1 MLQKFG
7 LIKYNKKFLLEN
19 NLNIN
24 PIYSPRT
31 IKAKNYFNLKPN
43 TTSNNLNNKLYNKNS
58 NSSRNYKYNSQKKF
72 NTKNLDNILLN
83 NINRFISESLN
94 TYIDQNSPF
103 YLIHI
108 NHNINDN
115 PIKPNKISTSQSFLK
130 QSKKKNN
137 INKNNLFKR
146 NLLFSG
152 ILQKNTNENVSN
164 NIMDEISIKEEINNK
179 KEKIEALIINN
190 DNLLNKIKLTKK
202 EHENNLKN
210 SNEIDKN
217 LNSNLNNTKNEKEIK
232 EVFDKELFYLK
243 KNIIELKNRLSIL
256 NREQMSINLILFKE
270 KIENDLLKE
279 DINKM
284 NRLIENINRDI
295 EETKK
300 EISLIQNQNKKI
312 IMEQRKN
319 LFNENK

>member
-1 MLQKFG
+1 M
-7 LIKYNKKFLLEN
+7 
-19 NLNIN
+19 
-24 PIYSPRT
+24 
-31 IKAKNYFNLKPN
+31 
-43 TTSNNLNNKLYNKNS
+43 
-58 NSSRNYKYNSQKKF
+58 
-72 NTKNLDNILLN
+72 
-83 NINRFISESLN
+83 
-94 TYIDQNSPF
+94 
-103 YLIHI
+103 
-108 NHNINDN
+108 
-115 PIKPNKISTSQSFLK
+115 
-130 QSKKKNN
+130 
-137 INKNNLFKR
+137 
-146 NLLFSG
+146 
-152 ILQKNTNENVSN
+152 
-164 NIMDEISIKEEINNK
+164 
-179 KEKIEALIINN
+179 
-190 DNLLNKIKLTKK
+190 
-202 EHENNLKN
+202 
-210 SNEIDKN
+210 
-217 LNSNLNNTKNEKEIK
+217 NSNLNNTKNEKEIK